1 MTRIRHV
8 CPKFFTVWGPACAG
22 ALALTACATG
32 PAPAA
37 QEPARSQAR
46 IETGTSAGAN
56 VAWERRGEPAELA
69 KIIAQL
75 AELTAQHGDDRAAWL
90 KLAEARCLMA
100 DSILVLGWK
109 DQGEPSAH
117 FEAAESA
124 ALSAL
129 GDGADAQALR
139 ERGYSRLDKISEDSS
154 SALYW
159 FARSAYERARLAG
172 YQALLLDHA
181 VLAHAMNG
189 AAIGA
194 PKIDGGGPD
203 RWLASFAAHP
213 PDPASRDLP
222 RAKERAERA
231 LSVAPKHP
239 ANLLAYIEHYAV
251 PAQDRAAI
259 ADKLQQLTEMHAT
272 TAEEI
277 IALARAT
284 KLAASIED
292 GLE

>member
-1 MTRIRHV
+1 
-8 CPKFFTVWGPACAG
+8 
-22 ALALTACATG
+22 
-32 PAPAA
+32 
-37 QEPARSQAR
+37 
-46 IETGTSAGAN
+46 

-75 AELTAQHGDDRAAWL
+75 TDFTTQHADDRAAWL

-109 DQGEPSAH
+109 EHGEPSAH
-117 FEAAESA
+117 FEAAEAA

-129 GDGADAQALR
+129 GGADAQALR
-139 ERGYSRLDKISEDSS
+139 ERGYSRLDKISQDSA

-159 FARSAYERARLAG
+159 FARSAYARARLAG
-172 YQALLLDHA
+172 YQALVLDHA
-181 VLAHAMNG
+181 VLAHAMNA

-194 PKIDGGGPD
+194 PEIDDGGPD
-203 RWLASFAAHP
+203 RWVASFAAHP
-213 PDPASRDLP
+213 PDPALRDLT

-231 LSVAPKHP
+231 LSVAPKNP
-239 ANLLAYIEHYAV
+239 ANLLAYVEHYAV

-259 ADKLQQLTEMHAT
+259 ADKLQQLGELRANTP
-272 TAEEI
+272 EEA

-284 KLAASIED
+284 KLTASIED

>member
-1 MTRIRHV
+1 MTGIRHV
-8 CPKFFTVWGPACAG
+8 FPNFFVVWGPACAG

-32 PAPAA
+32 PAPAP
-37 QEPARSQAR
+37 QEPHQAQTR

-56 VAWERRGEPAELA
+56 VAWNRRGEPAELA

-75 AELTAQHGDDRAAWL
+75 TQLTAQHADDRATWL

-109 DQGEPSAH
+109 DQGEPGAH
-117 FEAAESA
+117 YEAAESA

-129 GDGADAQALR
+129 GGADAQALR
-139 ERGYSRLDKISEDSS
+139 ERGYSRLDSISEDRS

-172 YQALLLDHA
+172 YRALLLDHA
-181 VLAHAMNG
+181 LIAHAMNA

-203 RWLASFAAHP
+203 RWMASFAAHP
-213 PDPASRDLP
+213 PDPALRDLT

-231 LSVAPKHP
+231 LSVAPKSP
-239 ANLLAYIEHYAV
+239 ANLLAYVEHYAV

-259 ADKLQQLTEMHAT
+259 ADKLQQLAELRAT
-272 TAEEI
+272 TPEEI